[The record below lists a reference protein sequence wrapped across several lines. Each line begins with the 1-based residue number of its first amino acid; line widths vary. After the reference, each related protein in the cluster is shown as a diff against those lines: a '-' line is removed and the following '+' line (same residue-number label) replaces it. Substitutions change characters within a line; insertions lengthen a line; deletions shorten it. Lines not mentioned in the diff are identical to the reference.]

1 MVNSLQDNRFTDP
14 VQSVLYNLH
23 RSASWKRT
31 RQQSVLYNL
40 HRSASSKSTRLERK
54 QQLDLVPVQSSVVKD
69 RLRWPAGAALLS
81 STRLDLLSLC
91 AEYYRLFWRAL
102 LCLLCIA
109 LQCGDMPCFAFF
121 GGFARLVPGK
131 PPGLFSTPRVFEKP
145 CVLGQESIPVKLHI
159 DMDRQL
165 DLKSGR
171 HPK

>member
-1 MVNSLQDNRFTDP
+1 MQDSRFTDP

-31 RQQSVLYNL
+31 RQQSGLYNL

-69 RLRWPAGAALLS
+69 RLRWPAGAALLYS
-81 STRLDLLSLC
+81 SRLDLLCGALHC
-91 AEYYRLFWRAL
+91 IAL
-102 LCLLCIA
+102 LCFATSALGCHFLRVASITILFFEMLWLC
-109 LQCGDMPCFAFF
+109 
-121 GGFARLVPGK
+121 VSGK
-131 PPGLFSTPRVFEKP
+131 PPGLFSKPRVFEKP
-145 CVLGQESIPVKLHI
+145 CVLGQESIRVKLHI